1 MTTPSNPF
9 NKARRT
15 SKVQTFTV
23 FLVAKL
29 VKLLD
34 IPILKPMLI
43 RVLHGGKILFSV
55 RNYVR
60 KKYVKTS
67 LASYDSVSLSTIL
80 YILSFIDSSNFHIPY
95 FVFDRV
101 LGES

>member
-1 MTTPSNPF
+1 MTIPSNPF
-9 NKARRT
+9 KKARHT

-55 RNYVR
+55 RNYVK
-60 KKYVKTS
+60 KKYEKTS
-67 LASYDSVSLSTIL
+67 LL
-80 YILSFIDSSNFHIPY
+80 
-95 FVFDRV
+95 
-101 LGES
+101 